1 MLSFVRDAACTDD
14 DALGIREAE
23 ATFIEVRGADAVILQ
38 QLDVIVG
45 ESKAFGALVEVVEV
59 VVIVLERW

>member
-1 MLSFVRDAACTDD
+1 
-14 DALGIREAE
+14 
-23 ATFIEVRGADAVILQ
+23 VRGADAVILQ